1 MQLSEI
7 YEIGKS
13 RLSQEEYGRLLG
25 FVETGFIERNDRLE
39 LDRYT
44 FRQRCIDAKEASTA
58 CRVLGVDLSSPV
70 AMSAMTMPIPAISE
84 NGLLEVARG
93 LKAAGSLMWTGT
105 PLPQNLKE
113 IMSTGVPLVAN
124 VKPYRDRGKLEE
136 EIETIIE
143 ADVTWLGLEIDSGQG
158 TKVKDKE
165 MAFDCTP
172 WAQKEIEAIKN
183 KAPMPL
189 VCKGIL
195 SREDAL
201 KCVDAGADLLVVS
214 HHGGH
219 TLDYM
224 PHPLQVMEEIAQAVN
239 GKVPLMIDGGFRR
252 GSDVL
257 KGLASGADLVGLGRP
272 ILYGLAANGEEG
284 VRDVIQGV
292 TRELAR
298 LMTMVGAS
306 DPSRIS
312 PDILIRS

>member
-58 CRVLGVDLSSPV
+58 CRVLDVDLSSPV

-158 TKVKDKE
+158 TKVQDKE

-189 VCKGIL
+189 VCKGVL

-201 KCVDAGADLLVVS
+201 KCLDAGADLLVVS

-224 PHPLQVMEEIAQAVN
+224 PHPLQVMEEIVQVVN

-272 ILYGLAANGEEG
+272 ILYGLAANGEDG

-292 TRELAR
+292 SRELSR

>member
-1 MQLSEI
+1 
-7 YEIGKS
+7 
-13 RLSQEEYGRLLG
+13 
-25 FVETGFIERNDRLE
+25 
-39 LDRYT
+39 
-44 FRQRCIDAKEASTA
+44 
-58 CRVLGVDLSSPV
+58 
-70 AMSAMTMPIPAISE
+70 
-84 NGLLEVARG
+84 
-93 LKAAGSLMWTGT
+93 
-105 PLPQNLKE
+105 
-113 IMSTGVPLVAN
+113 MSTGVPLVAN
-124 VKPYRDRGKLEE
+124 VKPYRDRSKLEE
-136 EIETIIE
+136 EIETIVE
-143 ADVTWLGLEIDSGQG
+143 AGVTWLGLEIDSGQG
-158 TKVKDKE
+158 TKVQDKE
-165 MAFDCTP
+165 MAFDCSP

-201 KCVDAGADLLVVS
+201 KCIDAGADLLVVS

-224 PHPLQVMEEIAQAVN
+224 PHPLQVMDEIVQAVN

-272 ILYGLAANGEEG
+272 ILYGLAADGENG

-306 DPSRIS
+306 EPAKIS
-312 PDILIRS
+312 PDILIRSRS